1 MTTCAA
7 ANPVAGSLPN
17 YARVADALP
26 AALAAAAPSQRDP
39 ALRARLLR
47 QLGRPRWRLRVSA
60 VGAALALAVAVALLA
75 WTAQLN
81 QTLATERAVH
91 AQLAGQQEIVFEVVD
106 SPAAR
111 PER

>member
-1 MTTCAA
+1 
-7 ANPVAGSLPN
+7 
-17 YARVADALP
+17 
-26 AALAAAAPSQRDP
+26 
-39 ALRARLLR
+39 
-47 QLGRPRWRLRVSA
+47 
-60 VGAALALAVAVALLA
+60 LAVAVALLA